1 MYKTAKEKKDKF
13 NIENEF
19 FRIVEGDDIK
29 FMYPNLFSCGIDE
42 IDDKIK
48 NLKEKSE
55 EEE

>member
-29 FMYPNLFSCGIDE
+29 FMYPNLLSCGIYY
-42 IDDKIK
+42 
-48 NLKEKSE
+48 
-55 EEE
+55 